1 MQIIIKGTNI
11 DLTDG
16 IRSHINEKIGGV
28 KKFFPTDN
36 SGGVSAPSIARVEV
50 GLISTHHKSGKIFR
64 AEVNL
69 SMPGNFIRAEAES
82 DDLYR
87 AIDMVRSKLERE
99 LDGMKKGEVSKKHR
113 AAVVWKKLQ
122 SISPVAWLK
131 NEFRKGRRGKE
142 KF

>member
-1 MQIIIKGTNI
+1 MQIIIKGTNL

-16 IRSHINEKIGGV
+16 IRNHINEKIGGV
-28 KKFFPTDN
+28 KRFFSTDN
-36 SGGVSAPSIARVEV
+36 KGGVSAPSIARVEV
-50 GLISTHHKSGKIFR
+50 GLVTTHHKSGNIFR

-69 SMPGNFIRAEAES
+69 NMPGNFIRAEAES

-87 AIDMVRSKLERE
+87 AIDEVRAKLERE
-99 LDGMKKGEVSKKHR
+99 LDGAKKGDVSKKHR
-113 AAVVWKKLQ
+113 AAVIWKKLR

-131 NEFRKGRRGKE
+131 NEFRKGRRGKD

>member
-1 MQIIIKGTNI
+1 MQIIIKGTNL

-16 IRSHINEKIGGV
+16 LRKHIDEKIGGV
-28 KKFFPTDN
+28 KKFFPADEKGN
-36 SGGVSAPSIARVEV
+36 ASSPAIARVEV

-69 SMPGNFIRAEAES
+69 ALPGNFMRAEAES
-82 DDLYR
+82 DDLYH
-87 AIDMVRSKLERE
+87 AIDMVRSKLERD
-99 LDGMKKGEVSKKHR
+99 LDGLKKGSASKKHR
-113 AAVVWKKLQ
+113 AALVWKKLR
-122 SISPVAWLK
+122 SISPLAWLK

>member
-1 MQIIIKGTNI
+1 MQIIIKGTNL

-16 IRSHINEKIGGV
+16 LRKHIDEKIGGI
-28 KKFFPTDN
+28 KKFFPMDEKEGAG
-36 SGGVSAPSIARVEV
+36 SLVIARVEA

-69 SMPGNFIRAEAES
+69 SLPGNFIRAEAES
-82 DDLYR
+82 EDLYR
-87 AIDMVRSKLERE
+87 AIDMVRVKLERD
-99 LDGMKKGEVSKKHR
+99 LDGLKKGDASKKHR
-113 AAVVWKKLQ
+113 AALVWKKLR
-122 SISPVAWLK
+122 SISPLAWLK